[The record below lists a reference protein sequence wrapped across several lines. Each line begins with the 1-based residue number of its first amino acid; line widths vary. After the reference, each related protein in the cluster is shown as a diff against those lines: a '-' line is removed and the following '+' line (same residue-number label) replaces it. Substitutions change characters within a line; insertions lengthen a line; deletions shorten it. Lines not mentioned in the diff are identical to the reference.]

1 MADIVKT
8 EGLVLAITDGSGNT
22 YPFACANNSSLSI
35 TKDLIEL
42 APKTNTNYR
51 EYIQG
56 RQTATISGSGLI
68 KMSQSNMHPI
78 VFFDAFIEAI
88 DTTYVGYLDL
98 IDPQNNYK
106 LYKFS
111 CIIQSL
117 SLDSSYSGIPSYN
130 FSLQVTGG
138 FTELTIVDTYTVAAG
153 TITARST
160 TTHKLVAVGYGGKWY
175 YNYVV
180 DAGPVITLGSSLNG
194 TSVVAAYILI

>member
-22 YPFACANNSSLSI
+22 YPFACTSTSNLSI
-35 TKDLIEL
+35 TRDTIEL

-51 EYIQG
+51 EFIQG
-56 RQTATISGSGLI
+56 RQTATITGSGLV
-68 KMSQSNMHPI
+68 KMSQANMHPI
-78 VFFDAFIEAI
+78 TFFDGFIEAT
-88 DTTYVGYLDL
+88 DTSYVGYLDL

-111 CIIQSL
+111 CILQSL
-117 SLDSSYSGIPSYN
+117 SLDASYSGVPSYN

-138 FTELTIVDTYTVAAG
+138 FTELTVVDTYTVASG

-175 YNYVV
+175 YNYTVS
-180 DAGPVITLGSSLNG
+180 AGPVITLGSSLNG
-194 TSVVAAYILI
+194 TSVVAAYIII

>member
-22 YPFACANNSSLSI
+22 YPFACTSTSNLSI
-35 TKDLIEL
+35 TRDTIEL

-51 EYIQG
+51 EFIQG
-56 RQTATISGSGLI
+56 RQTATITGSGLV
-68 KMSQSNMHPI
+68 KMSQANMHPI
-78 VFFDAFIEAI
+78 TFFDGFIEAT
-88 DTTYVGYLDL
+88 DTSYVGYLDL

-111 CIIQSL
+111 CILQSL
-117 SLDSSYSGIPSYN
+117 SLDASYSGVPSYN

-138 FTELTIVDTYTVAAG
+138 FTELTVVDTYTVASG

-160 TTHKLVAVGYGGKWY
+160 ATHKLVAVGYGGKWY
-175 YNYVV
+175 YNYTVS
-180 DAGPVITLGSSLNG
+180 AGPVINLGSSLNG
-194 TSVVAAYILI
+194 TSVVAAYILL

>member
-22 YPFACANNSSLSI
+22 YPFACTSTSNLSI
-35 TKDLIEL
+35 TRDTIEL

-51 EYIQG
+51 EFIQG
-56 RQTATISGSGLI
+56 RQTATITGSGLV
-68 KMSQSNMHPI
+68 KMSQANMHPI
-78 VFFDAFIEAI
+78 TFFDGFIEAT
-88 DTTYVGYLDL
+88 DTSYVGYLDL

-111 CIIQSL
+111 CILQSL
-117 SLDSSYSGIPSYN
+117 SLDASYSGVPSYN

-138 FTELTIVDTYTVAAG
+138 FTELTVVDTYTVASG

-175 YNYVV
+175 YNYTVS
-180 DAGPVITLGSSLNG
+180 AGPVINLGASLNG
-194 TSVVAAYILI
+194 TSVVAAYILL

>member
-22 YPFACANNSSLSI
+22 YPFACTSTSNLSI
-35 TKDLIEL
+35 TRDTIEL

-51 EYIQG
+51 EFIQG
-56 RQTATISGSGLI
+56 RQTATISGSGLV
-68 KMSQSNMHPI
+68 KMSQASMHPI
-78 VFFDAFIEAI
+78 TFFDGFIEAT
-88 DTTYVGYLDL
+88 DTSYVGYLDL

-111 CIIQSL
+111 CILQSL
-117 SLDSSYSGIPSYN
+117 SLDASYSGVPSYN

-138 FTELTIVDTYTVAAG
+138 FTELTVVDTYTVASG

-175 YNYVV
+175 YNYTVSS
-180 DAGPVITLGSSLNG
+180 GPVIILGSSLNG
-194 TSVVAAYILI
+194 TSVVAAYILL